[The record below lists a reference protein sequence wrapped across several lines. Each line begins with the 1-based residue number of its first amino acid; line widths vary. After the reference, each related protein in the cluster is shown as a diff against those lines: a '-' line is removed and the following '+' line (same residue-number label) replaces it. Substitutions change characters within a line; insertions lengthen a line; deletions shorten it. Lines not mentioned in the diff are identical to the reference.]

1 MSGLFGVVSR
11 TNCIDTLYYGT
22 DYQSHLGTE
31 FGGLAVQGDRLHR
44 AIHRIAR
51 GQFKNLFDSF
61 HRDYAGNMG
70 VGVISDSDPQP
81 IVLGGRHGTSTLVT
95 SGLVTNSRKLADR
108 LMAEGITFS
117 EIENGELNQTEL
129 VAKLIAQG
137 EDIVGG
143 IEHVFEEIEGSL
155 SLLIMNDRGIYA
167 ACDRAGR
174 VPLSIGTGRGMVAAA
189 SETCAFPNLDLKVKR
204 HLQPGEIVSFD
215 ATGMQERVE
224 PTEQGRIC
232 SFMWI
237 YTGYP
242 ASVYEGISA
251 EAVREH
257 CGQALA
263 RKDEGMEFDLAS
275 GVPDS
280 GTGHAVG
287 YAMESGKPFRR
298 PLVKYTAGYGRSY
311 IPPSQEVRDQ
321 IARMKLIPITDVI
334 EGNRLVVCE
343 DSIVR
348 GTQLKNLTVRK
359 LWDAGAAEIHVRVAC
374 PPLMFPCR
382 YMLSTRSKEELAAHR
397 AIRDLEGGK
406 VEDISPYLEAGTE
419 EYEAMVEW
427 IRRDINCTSLKYL
440 TLEEM
445 KEAIG
450 LPPEQLCTHCWSGG
464 CGECDEREG

>member
-11 TNCIDTLYYGT
+11 TDCIDTLYYGT

-31 FGGLAVQGDRLHR
+31 FGGMAVQGDRLHR

-51 GQFKNLFDSF
+51 GQFKNLFDGF
-61 HRDYAGNMG
+61 HHEYAGSMG

-95 SGLVTNSRKLADR
+95 SGLITNLRDLAGH
-108 LMAEGITFS
+108 LIEQGITFS
-117 EIENGELNQTEL
+117 EIENGELNQTEV
-129 VAKLIAQG
+129 VAKIIAQG
-137 EDIVGG
+137 HNIVDG
-143 IEHVFEEIEGSL
+143 IEGVFDRVEGSV
-155 SLLIMNDRGIYA
+155 SLLLMNDQGIYA
-167 ACDRAGR
+167 ACDPAGR
-174 VPLSIGTGRGMVAAA
+174 VPLSIAKGQGMMAAA
-189 SETCAFPNLDLKVKR
+189 SETCSFPNLELKVRK
-204 HLQPGEIVSFD
+204 HLQPGEIVFFD
-215 ATGMQERVE
+215 ATGMQERAKPVDR
-224 PTEQGRIC
+224 GRIC

-242 ASVYEGISA
+242 ASVYEGVSA

-263 RKDEGMEFDLAS
+263 RRDEGMEFDLAS

-311 IPPSQEVRDQ
+311 IPPSQDVRDR
-321 IARMKLIPITDVI
+321 IARMKLIPIEDII

-359 LWDAGAAEIHVRVAC
+359 LWNAGASEIHVRVAC
-374 PPLMFPCR
+374 PPLMFPCP
-382 YMLSTRSKEELAAHR
+382 YMLSTRSLDELAARR

-406 VEDISPYLEAGTE
+406 VEDVSAYLDESTD
-419 EYEAMVEW
+419 EYANMIEW

-440 TLEEM
+440 RM
-445 KEAIG
+445 DDMVEAIG
-450 LPPEQLCTHCWSGG
+450 LPRCQLCTHCWSGG
-464 CGECDEREG
+464 CRV